1 MGHLSALFKVALCLQ
16 DNVAKGSGADTTGN
30 LPVSEEEAVPVAEA
44 VGCHRCGV
52 PGEHFP
58 ALVVGVVSSDLG
70 PPGRGK
76 DRRLCVFIPVEFF
89 HESIGNEGNPVAEG
103 LQLGGRTTVDMR
115 KQLIK
120 ASLCQSIFYGNNG
133 SHA

>member
-52 PGEHFP
+52 EHSRGVTETRDGSVSFP
-58 ALVVGVVSSDLG
+58 CL
-70 PPGRGK
+70 P
-76 DRRLCVFIPVEFF
+76 
-89 HESIGNEGNPVAEG
+89 
-103 LQLGGRTTVDMR
+103 
-115 KQLIK
+115 
-120 ASLCQSIFYGNNG
+120 ASLKPTDSLTFWL
-133 SHA
+133 STPEPDR